1 MIQYFY
7 SLYDEYLDPCN
18 HASHVPDGYTIED
31 IQYLWKNG
39 ENVSVE
45 VVDDVR
51 LAQYDLIE
59 VKTSNHTERTI
70 HGIKN
75 ILADQPFVT
84 STEIFSA

>member
-1 MIQYFY
+1 MTVAIQYFY
-7 SLYDEYLDPCN
+7 SIYYRYLDPFS
-18 HASHVPDGYTIED
+18 HDSHVADGYTIDD

-59 VKTSNHTERTI
+59 VKTSNHTERTT
-70 HGIKN
+70 HGIK
-75 ILADQPFVT
+75 LH
-84 STEIFSA
+84 